1 MSAVVEENSHSVIR
15 QLVAKAVLV
24 GVVHPFSHPLKI
36 AAVWALRNVI
46 RCRVRAQRWRIRM
59 HLQGRFKDST
69 TLTVQSCTRLWKHPR
84 AKLWNLT
91 INHTEVLDVNKELG
105 GNLGVIRKSGSVS
118 LIYINSLVRV
128 LGSPLCLDVSRSN
141 TALAASWGLSMR
153 NYLMANS
160 MCRSWRCKSFHQV
173 NSPLGILSRHPL
185 NTLATVSATVPVV
198 LSSRP
203 LGTTTAGGH

>member
-1 MSAVVEENSHSVIR
+1 
-15 QLVAKAVLV
+15 
-24 GVVHPFSHPLKI
+24 
-36 AAVWALRNVI
+36 
-46 RCRVRAQRWRIRM
+46 M

-69 TLTVQSCTRLWKHPR
+69 TLTVQSCTSLLKHPR

-105 GNLGVIRKSGSVS
+105 GNLGVLRKSGSVS

-141 TALAASWGLSMR
+141 TALAASWDLPMR
-153 NYLMANS
+153 NYLMANL
-160 MCRSWRCKSFHQV
+160 MCRSWRCKLFHQV

-185 NTLATVSATVPVV
+185 NTLATVSATLPVV